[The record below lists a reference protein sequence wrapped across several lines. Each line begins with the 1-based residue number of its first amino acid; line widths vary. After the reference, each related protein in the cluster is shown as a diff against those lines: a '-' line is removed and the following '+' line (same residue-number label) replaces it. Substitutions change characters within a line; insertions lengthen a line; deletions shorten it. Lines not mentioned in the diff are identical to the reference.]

1 MPQQYVHPEH
11 FKAMQ
16 ESVGPA
22 RAEAWRVKNNLVVGM
37 PPEENT
43 VYDNEPKDGAEEK
56 DFAIAAAP
64 SETQRKAA
72 KAGDPSALAQV
83 NAYSASEM
91 AQQNVTKQIEA
102 NLARLQ
108 KGQEDLRNRRLGPTN
123 AEKWFAI
130 AAALGQP
137 TRTGAFGESL
147 GNLNKALYETKSA
160 QREAQEKRETLLE
173 KYGMDIGEQQLRMLI
188 SAANQAGQNYRAV
201 AAANKP
207 KAGALPKATVGP
219 DFIPRTRY
227 GTEIK
232 QPPPAAVH
240 MLQDYLRNPEASDE
254 DKLVAKR
261 NFDNK
266 FGLGTAELFGGE

>member
-1 MPQQYVHPEH
+1 MQQQYVHPEH

-43 VYDNEPKDGAEEK
+43 VDDNKPEDGAEEK
-56 DFAIAAAP
+56 GFAIAP
-64 SETQRKAA
+64 SEAQRKAA
-72 KAGDPSALAQV
+72 KAGDPGALAQV

-102 NLARLQ
+102 NLARLK

-147 GNLNKALYETKSA
+147 GNLNRALYETKSA

-201 AAANKP
+201 AAENRP
-207 KAGALPKATVGP
+207 VRGVPLGNRLVNPYTGE
-219 DFIPRTRY
+219 
-227 GTEIK
+227 EI
-232 QPPPAAVH
+232 QPPVGTTRVFEGRTYEFIGGD
-240 MLQDYLRNPEASDE
+240 QY
-254 DKLVAKR
+254 DKTNWKEVK
-261 NFDNK
+261 
-266 FGLGTAELFGGE
+266 

>member
-1 MPQQYVHPEH
+1 MQQQYVHPEH
-11 FKAMQ
+11 FKAMR

-201 AAANKP
+201 AAANKQDPYKGAVYDPVERRWVFKPGSEGSPPVLTPEQAQEYAKDP
-207 KAGALPKATVGP
+207 KNRGMQFYTTDGRL
-219 DFIPRTRY
+219 R
-227 GTEIK
+227 EI
-232 QPPPAAVH
+232 
-240 MLQDYLRNPEASDE
+240 
-254 DKLVAKR
+254 
-261 NFDNK
+261 
-266 FGLGTAELFGGE
+266 